1 MPVWPKVPSWPL
13 NLWLK
18 AHLSI
23 DIPSVTN
30 FNNVN
35 HACLIIH

>member
-1 MPVWPKVPSWPL
+1 MPVWPRVPSWSL
-13 NLWLK
+13 NLSLK
-18 AHLSI
+18 DLLSI
-23 DIPSVTN
+23 DIPSVSN

>member
-1 MPVWPKVPSWPL
+1 MPVWPRVPSWPL
-13 NLWLK
+13 NLSLK

-23 DIPSVTN
+23 DIPSVPN

>member
-1 MPVWPKVPSWPL
+1 MQVWPRVPSWPL
-13 NLWLK
+13 NLSLK

-23 DIPSVTN
+23 DILSMSN
-30 FNNVN
+30 FNNVS